1 MSTPSSAPAVALK
14 TRPALPDAVQI
25 ALCRF
30 GLGARPDDLQQ
41 VSKDPRG
48 YVLRQLAKPKLAL
61 LSDPALPTTDVI
73 FRQQRA
79 DEEMV
84 RRARDATAQAQAAA
98 AAPSASS
105 AMMAGNSSMMMA
117 APAMPPPPAASGPSK
132 PADAAKKPRSFQD
145 TMFETEVS
153 ARFAR
158 WATTD
163 TPFLERLV
171 AFWMNHFTVSAGK
184 NGFATA
190 ATGAFE
196 REAIRPNILGKFE
209 TMVLAVEQHP
219 VMLIYL
225 DNQASTGPNSRAGN
239 NGARGLN
246 ENLAREALELHTLGV
261 NGGYTQADVTAFAR
275 ILTGWIYTD
284 PYNDDLYGGRF
295 TFAPNRHEP
304 GDVTVLGKTYPEN
317 GKEQGEAALRDF
329 ARHPSTARHIAAKL
343 ARAFVSDTPPASLV
357 ARLETAFL
365 KSGGDLAIVSRALV
379 EAPESWAL
387 PPEKLRSPDE
397 FVAASLRA
405 IDVPPDAP
413 PLVGV
418 LNVLGAPFW
427 RAPGPNGYP
436 IESAAWLAPESMM
449 MRLDVSLQLA
459 HRART
464 KLEPDALA
472 ASVLGA
478 NFSPETKQAMGR
490 AESREQ
496 ALAVLLM
503 APEFQRR

>member
-1 MSTPSSAPAVALK
+1 MSINASLKLEAAQLALG
-14 TRPALPDAVQI
+14 
-25 ALCRF
+25 RF
-30 GLGARPDDLQQ
+30 GLGARPGDL
-41 VSKDPRG
+41 KAATGDPRG
-48 YVLRQLAKPKLAL
+48 YVMRQLAKPKLVL
-61 LSDPALPTTDVI
+61 LSDPVLPSSDII
-73 FRQQRA
+73 FRHQRYQ
-79 DEEMV
+79 EEML
-84 RRARDATAQAQAAA
+84 RRAREANAQASTN
-98 AAPSASS
+98 APPPAPMMMAGSAPV
-105 AMMAGNSSMMMA
+105 AMMAT
-117 APAMPPPPAASGPSK
+117 PSGK
-132 PADAAKKPRSFQD
+132 PADKPKKEKQYQD
-145 TMFETEVS
+145 AMFDAEVT

-163 TPFLERLV
+163 TPLLERLV

-184 NGFATA
+184 NGFVTA

-239 NGARGLN
+239 NSAKGLN

-284 PYNDDLYGGRF
+284 PYNDDVFGGRF

-304 GDVTVLGKTYPEN
+304 GDVSVLGKTYPES
-317 GKEQGEAALRDF
+317 GVEQGEAALRDF
-329 ARHPSTARHIAAKL
+329 ARHPATARHIATKL
-343 ARAFVSDTPPASLV
+343 ARAFVSDHPPATLV
-357 ARLETAFL
+357 SRLETAFL
-365 KSGGDLAIVSRALV
+365 TSGGDLAVVTRALV

-387 PPEKLRSPDE
+387 PPDKLRSPDE
-397 FVAASLRA
+397 FLAASLRA
-405 IDVPPDAP
+405 LDIPADSD
-413 PLVGV
+413 PL
-418 LNVLGAPFW
+418 LNALSVLGTPMW

-436 IESAAWLAPESMM
+436 IDSSAWLAPENITS
-449 MRLDVSLQLA
+449 RLDVAMQFA
-459 HRART
+459 HRGRT
-464 KLEPDALA
+464 TLEPDALA
-472 ASVLGA
+472 TAL
-478 NFSPETKQAMGR
+478 FSTKLSKETKVAMSR

-496 ALAVLLM
+496 ALALLLM

>member
-1 MSTPSSAPAVALK
+1 MSNPSSLK
-14 TRPALPDAVQI
+14 PDPVQL

-30 GLGARPDDLQQ
+30 GLGARPGDL
-41 VSKDPRG
+41 KGATADPRG
-48 YVLRQLAKPKLAL
+48 FVVRQLSKPKLAL
-61 LSDPALPTTDVI
+61 LSDPALPSTDVI
-73 FRQQRA
+73 FRHQRYQ
-79 DEEMV
+79 EEMI
-84 RRARDATAQAQAAA
+84 RRAREANAQAPATSP
-98 AAPSASS
+98 AP
-105 AMMAGNSSMMMA
+105 MKMAGNVPTAM
-117 APAMPPPPAASGPSK
+117 MPPPATPAANSAGK
-132 PADAAKKPRSFQD
+132 PAEKPKKEKQYQDA
-145 TMFETEVS
+145 MFDAEVT
-153 ARFAR
+153 ARFTR

-163 TPFLERLV
+163 TPMLERLV

-184 NGFATA
+184 NGFVTA

-239 NGARGLN
+239 NGAKGLN

-261 NGGYTQADVTAFAR
+261 DGGYTQTDVTSFAR

-304 GDVTVLGKTYPEN
+304 GDVAVLGKTYPEG

-329 ARHPSTARHIAAKL
+329 SRHPATARHIATKL
-343 ARAFVSDTPPASLV
+343 ARAFVSDHPPVSLV
-357 ARLETAFL
+357 SRLETAFL
-365 KSGGDLAIVSRALV
+365 NSKGDLAVVTRALV
-379 EAPESWAL
+379 DAPESWAL
-387 PPEKLRSPDE
+387 PPDKLRSPDE
-397 FVAASLRA
+397 FVAAALRA
-405 IDVPPDAP
+405 TDLPTDCD
-413 PLVGV
+413 PLLNA
-418 LNVLGAPFW
+418 LNVLGAPMW

-436 IESAAWLAPESMM
+436 LDSAAWLAPENMTT
-449 MRLDVSLQLA
+449 RLDVALQFA

-464 KLEPDALA
+464 TLDPDALA
-472 ASVLGA
+472 LSIFAAKL
-478 NFSPETKQAMGR
+478 SPETKVAMSR

-496 ALAVLLM
+496 ALALLLM